1 MKRYP
6 EYKDSGIEWIG
17 KIPKNWKLIFL
28 KYILKPGQNGIKI
41 GPFGS
46 SIKSNMLVNDGYKI
60 YGQENIIKDNFEVGD
75 RYITEQKFIELGVYE
90 LKENDVVITMMGTT
104 GKSKVFP
111 QKIKK
116 GIMDSHLIRIRGQNV
131 DSRYISILINDSNY
145 IKVQLKISS
154 KGSIMEGLNSTI
166 VKSLLIAL
174 PSTKEQEVMTYILN
188 YKTTQIDELIN
199 KKQRLIELLKEQ
211 RAAMINRAV
220 TKGLNPNAPMKDSG
234 IEWMGKIPEH
244 WEIKKLKF
252 LANIK
257 YGLGQPPKS
266 SNNGIPFIRATN
278 IERGIINQ
286 NDMIYV
292 DPNFIPYERD
302 PILKTND
309 IIVVRSGAY
318 TADSAIIT
326 NKYNGAV
333 AGYDMVVRYYRVNPI
348 FLSYAL
354 LSNYVLFGQLYLH
367 RSRAAQPHL
376 NVEELGSTLII
387 FPKDNYEQK
396 LVADFIL
403 ENVKKIDEIL
413 SKIEKKIAL
422 LREYRTALISEV
434 VTGKID
440 VRDFVPDKT
449 NSR

>member
-17 KIPKNWKLIFL
+17 KFPRHWKLIFL

-60 YGQENIIKDNFEVGD
+60 YGQENIIKDNFEIGD

-104 GKSKVFP
+104 GKSQVVP
-111 QKIKK
+111 
-116 GIMDSHLIRIRGQNV
+116 
-131 DSRYISILINDSNY
+131 RYISILINDSNY

-174 PSTKEQEVMTYILN
+174 PSTKEQEVITYFLN
-188 YKTTQIDELIN
+188 YKTTQIDDLID

-234 IEWMGKIPEH
+234 IEWLGKIPEH
-244 WEIKKLKF
+244 WEIKKLKYVTLSVQTGSTPPSGREEYYIPGEVDWF
-252 LANIK
+252 TPIDFDDKIILNNSNRKISKLAVNESATRLFPAKSVLLVGI
-257 YGLGQPPKS
+257 GATLGKVGIIEYPAS
-266 SNNGIPFIRATN
+266 SNQQ
-278 IERGIINQ
+278 IN
-286 NDMIYV
+286 
-292 DPNFIPYERD
+292 
-302 PILKTND
+302 
-309 IIVVRSGAY
+309 
-318 TADSAIIT
+318 AIIFSK
-326 NKYNGAV
+326 NFNPYFGAFYLRSIQDV
-333 AGYDMVVRYYRVNPI
+333 LV
-348 FLSYAL
+348 S
-354 LSNYVLFGQLYLH
+354 LSNAATLSIFNQSKTKEILIPMPSLCEQEKIVAFIFEQL
-367 RSRAAQPHL
+367 
-376 NVEELGSTLII
+376 
-387 FPKDNYEQK
+387 
-396 LVADFIL
+396 
-403 ENVKKIDEIL
+403 KKIDKVI
-413 SKIEKKIAL
+413 SKISNEIEL
-422 LREYRTALISEV
+422 LKEYRTALISEV